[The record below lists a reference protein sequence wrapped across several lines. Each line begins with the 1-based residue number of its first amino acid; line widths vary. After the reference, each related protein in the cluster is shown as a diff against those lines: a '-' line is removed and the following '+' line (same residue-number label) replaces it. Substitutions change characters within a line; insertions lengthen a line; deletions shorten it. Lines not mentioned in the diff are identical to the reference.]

1 MTENPSSEPHSP
13 SMRYARQIRF
23 APIGSQGQ
31 QAISARSAVIVGM
44 GALGSIIA
52 QHLVRAGIGR
62 LRIIDR
68 DIVEWS
74 NLQRQVLY
82 MEEDAAQMLPKA
94 EAAAIRLHA
103 ANSLPVIEPIVTDL
117 VPHHAEELLTSTDLI
132 IDGTDNFSTRYLL
145 NEISVKYDIPWI
157 YGGAVGGS
165 GMTMTILPGETP
177 CFRCLFPSPP
187 AGGTTD
193 TCETA
198 GVISPIIDII
208 GSLQAAEALKWLSG
222 NRQAMNPALL
232 QADVWNNRWL
242 QVRMDQSRRADCPVC
257 ARREYEWIG
266 DHNVHAPAAAAL
278 CGRNTIQITPDK
290 PMQISLETLA
300 NRLAPAG
307 HITVNRFLLRI
318 QLAQSE
324 LSLVVFPDG
333 RALVQGTDQ
342 AHEAKR
348 LYTQLLGQ

>member
-1 MTENPSSEPHSP
+1 MNDMTSSEQHSP
-13 SMRYARQIRF
+13 SMRYARQMRF
-23 APIGSQGQ
+23 APIGTQGQ
-31 QAISARSAVIVGM
+31 QAISSRSAVIVGM

-74 NLQRQVLY
+74 NLQRQMLY

-103 ANSLPVIEPIVTDL
+103 ANSLPIIEPIVADL
-117 VPHHAEELLTSTDLI
+117 VPHLAEELLTGNDLI

-145 NEISVKYDIPWI
+145 NEVSVKHHIPWI

-177 CFRCLFPSPP
+177 CFRCLFPTPP
-187 AGGTTD
+187 TGGTTD
-193 TCETA
+193 TCETT

-222 NRQAMNPALL
+222 NRQAMNPSLL

-242 QVRMDQSRRADCPVC
+242 QVRMDQSKRTDCPAC
-257 ARREYEWIG
+257 AHHAYEWIG
-266 DHNVHAPAAAAL
+266 EQHDYAAAAL
-278 CGRNTIQITPDK
+278 CGRNTVQITPDK
-290 PMQISLETLA
+290 PMQLTLESLA
-300 NRLAPAG
+300 RRLAPAG
-307 HITVNRFLLRI
+307 QVTVNRFLLRI

-342 AHEAKR
+342 IIEAKR
-348 LYTQLLGQ
+348 IYTQLLGQ